1 MANDPISIRTAASRV
16 RYLGTARSGTRDSW
30 HMRVTSVA
38 LLPLTIAFV
47 WLMLSLVHKDYAAA
61 RTELGQP
68 FPAILMLLFILTS
81 IYHMKL
87 GMQTIIDDYVHETH
101 IKDWSLMANLFF
113 CAGLGLACVYAVLK
127 LSFT

>member
-1 MANDPISIRTAASRV
+1 MANKPASIRTAASRV
-16 RYLGTARSGTRDSW
+16 RYLGTARSGTRDAW

-47 WLMLSLVHKDYAAA
+47 WLILSLVHKDYAAA
-61 RTELGQP
+61 RAELGQP

-81 IYHMKL
+81 VYHMKI
-87 GMQTIIDDYVHETH
+87 GMQAIIDDYIHDSH
-101 IKDWSLMANLFF
+101 LRDLSLMANLFF